1 MPLSQLAPSGTPIT
15 LAELLKWLALQPR
28 ASQILAGFQRAFC
41 KRYQHDHCF
50 LVSSGRAAM
59 VVLLRALRAL
69 ASPERN
75 IVIVPSYT
83 CYSVPAS
90 AIRAGL
96 RVRVL
101 DIDPHTLSY
110 DLDALA
116 RTDFSKVLAIVSANL
131 YGLPNNL
138 PTIAAL
144 ARRQGVYFIDD
155 AAQSLGATVDGRPA
169 GGFGDAGLY
178 SLDKGKN
185 ITSIQGGI
193 LVTHSEAIATQI
205 HQQLDRLPTAPWQ
218 RTLSQAIQLLIYG
231 LLLRPGLYWIPAR
244 LPFLKLGITLY
255 EIDYPMER
263 YSPHLGVM
271 AALLFRK
278 IDHVTRR
285 RTENALRYLEQLRDI
300 PFLEI
305 PRPLPGSEPVYL
317 RLPVLVDSAKRRNR
331 LLELL
336 NAEGL
341 GVTSSY
347 PLSTIDI
354 PEIQDH
360 LDVTLSHGDAGRS
373 IAERILTLPTH
384 PYVQPNHIDRIS
396 SILRDEITPKTG

>member
-15 LAELLKWLALQPR
+15 VGELLKWLALQPLAQR
-28 ASQILAGFQRAFC
+28 ILTDFQKAIC

-59 VVLLRALRAL
+59 VMLLRALRAL
-69 ASPERN
+69 ASPQRN
-75 IVIVPSYT
+75 VVIVPSYT

-116 RTDFSKVLAIVSANL
+116 RTDFSNVLAIVSANL

-138 PTIAAL
+138 PAIAAL
-144 ARRQGVYFIDD
+144 ARHHGVYFIDD

-193 LVTHSEAIATQI
+193 LVTHSQAIAEQI
-205 HQQLDRLPTAPWQ
+205 RLQLEILPTPPWR

-244 LPFLKLGITLY
+244 LPFLKLGITRY

-263 YSPHLGVM
+263 YNPHMGVM

-278 IDHVTRR
+278 IDQVTQR

-300 PFLEI
+300 PFLEM
-305 PRPLPGSEPVYL
+305 PRPPSGSEAVYL
-317 RLPVLVDSAKRRNR
+317 RLPLLVDSAERRAR
-331 LLELL
+331 LLEIL

-341 GVTSSY
+341 GATSSY

-354 PEIQDH
+354 PEIQGH
-360 LDVTLSHGDAGRS
+360 LDLANSHGDAGRS

-396 SILRDEITPKTG
+396 SILRDEIPPLR